1 LATSFA
7 EAARSKGLELC
18 CVAEDEPEIMQGSI
32 LLVEDNPVNQDI
44 TVEMLSPTG
53 VSIAVAG
60 NGLVGVDM
68 YIEGRFD
75 VILMDCQ
82 MLEMNSFATA
92 ACIRELERRENRDA
106 VPIVALTANALD
118 GDKERCLAAGA
129 EGYLSKPFSTK

>member
-1 LATSFA
+1 
-7 EAARSKGLELC
+7 
-18 CVAEDEPEIMQGSI
+18 MQGSI

-118 GDKERCLAAGA
+118 GDKERCLAAGMD
-129 EGYLSKPFSTK
+129 GYLSKPFSTK